1 MTEELKHDKW
11 KGTTYGNG
19 WMHKWLI
26 RMLRAINVRVLYA
39 FTFLFIIPPT
49 LIINRKAT
57 KSTYHFYKTAFRL
70 RWLKA
75 CWMTFKNHCAFSQV
89 VIDKFAMYAGKK
101 FRITT
106 SGYEEY
112 LKLDEETKGFIQ
124 LSAHIGNYEL
134 AGYSLVSKTKRF
146 NALVFGGEKESVM
159 HNRNKLFEANNIR
172 MIPMQE
178 DMQHLF
184 TIDKALEDGEI
195 LSMPADRVFGS
206 QKAFIIDFFGYPA
219 KFPQGPFI
227 LASMKEVPTLF
238 VAVMKTGVTKYHI
251 YIEKLVSQSGGNL
264 RENAKILAEN
274 YVRSLESM
282 VRSYPA
288 QWYNYFNIWTN

>member
-39 FTFLFIIPPT
+39 FTFLFIVPPT

-57 KSTYHFYKTAFRL
+57 KATYHFYKTAFRL
-70 RWLKA
+70 GWLRA
-75 CWMTFKNHCAFSQV
+75 CWMTIKNHCAFSQV

-101 FRITT
+101 FKITI
-106 SGYEEY
+106 SGM
-112 LKLDEETKGFIQ
+112 ETFQELVNSPKGFIQ